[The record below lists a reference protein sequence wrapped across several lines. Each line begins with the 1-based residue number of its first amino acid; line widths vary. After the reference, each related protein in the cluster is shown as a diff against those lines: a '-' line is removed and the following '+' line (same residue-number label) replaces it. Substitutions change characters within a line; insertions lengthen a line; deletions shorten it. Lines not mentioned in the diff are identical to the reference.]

1 MQDDAASQA
10 LVNWVNT
17 SDSILGES
25 ESLDFPINLN
35 STQVTRSDLPVLSVM
50 MLNLHLGKGE
60 IWLGHLV
67 ATLDH
72 LVEPGVHGH
81 AGVGALA

>member
-10 LVNWVNT
+10 VINWVNT

-35 STQVTRSDLPVLSVM
+35 STHEAIYQY
-50 MLNLHLGKGE
+50 
-60 IWLGHLV
+60 WQ
-67 ATLDH
+67 
-72 LVEPGVHGH
+72 
-81 AGVGALA
+81 

>member
-1 MQDDAASQA
+1 
-10 LVNWVNT
+10 
-17 SDSILGES
+17 
-25 ESLDFPINLN
+25 
-35 STQVTRSDLPVLSVM
+35 M

-81 AGVGALA
+81 AGIGALA